1 MKEGRS
7 TVPVL
12 VPTTTGEARILPTRV
27 GIHRASPQP
36 DFVRQSIFMKRSV
49 TVLLAVLMRTM

>member
-1 MKEGRS
+1 MKVKGGI
-7 TVPVL
+7 PGK
-12 VPTTTGEARILPTRV
+12 GEARLLPTRV

-36 DFVRQSIFMKRSV
+36 DSVRQSIFMKRSV